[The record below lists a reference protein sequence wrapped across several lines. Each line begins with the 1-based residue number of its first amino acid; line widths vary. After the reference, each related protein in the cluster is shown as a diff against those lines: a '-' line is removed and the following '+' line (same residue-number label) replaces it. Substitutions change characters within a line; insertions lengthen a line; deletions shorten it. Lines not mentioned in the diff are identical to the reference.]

1 MCGDFEYELNWKLK
15 CDVCHKKY
23 SSMRIISVDR
33 NPKSIIARAYRL
45 GRKKMNQELIKAI
58 ETESTQPHVM
68 MV

>member
-1 MCGDFEYELNWKLK
+1 MLTVITDEELMK
-15 CDVCHKKY
+15 
-23 SSMRIISVDR
+23 MVDR